1 MEETEITIFK
11 EWKAA
16 CLSTFCC
23 VTARQAFDLNP
34 DPITSCLS
42 TEAPDFQ
49 CQWDHIDLMKQ
60 MISID
65 HPLPTITASYYF
77 SHILHVPTGAARHC
91 IYALE

>member
-1 MEETEITIFK
+1 MFVNILL
-11 EWKAA
+11 
-16 CLSTFCC
+16 CHS
-23 VTARQAFDLNP
+23 QASFRFENRNP